1 MRRSDRLFQ
10 IVSYLQSRR
19 MAVTAQ
25 QIAEE
30 FDVSPRTVYRD
41 IQDLITTGV
50 PISGEAGVGYLMDK
64 NHCLPPM
71 VLDVGELE
79 TLMLG
84 AAMVSSYTDA
94 EMSASARSLI
104 RKLKG
109 VLNERDRDI
118 FSGTALFAHTPSF
131 LAPWTVDFSML
142 RRAIRN
148 KNKVHISYKDEQ
160 GRASERTV
168 RPLSMVFFGAVWLL
182 VTWCELRKSHRNFRI
197 DRMDSAELLD
207 EEFVDTPE
215 TSLQAYLDCEGYID
229 GMN

>member
-1 MRRSDRLFQ
+1 
-10 IVSYLQSRR
+10 
-19 MAVTAQ
+19 MAVTAN

-50 PISGEAGVGYLMDK
+50 PIEGEAGVGYLMDK

-84 AAMVSSYTDA
+84 AAMVSSYTDPDMA
-94 EMSASARSLI
+94 ASARSLI
-104 RKLKG
+104 QKIKG

-118 FSGTALFAHTPSF
+118 FAGTALFAHTPSF

-142 RRAIRN
+142 RKAIRS
-148 KNKVHISYKDEQ
+148 KNKVHITYKDEN
-160 GRASERTV
+160 GNPSERTI
-168 RPLSMVFFGAVWLL
+168 RPLSMVFFGAAWLL
-182 VTWCELRKSHRNFRI
+182 VAWCDLRKSHRNFRI
-197 DRMDSAELLD
+197 DRMETADLLD

-215 TSLQAYLDCEGYID
+215 TSLQAYLEREGYED
-229 GMN
+229 GMC